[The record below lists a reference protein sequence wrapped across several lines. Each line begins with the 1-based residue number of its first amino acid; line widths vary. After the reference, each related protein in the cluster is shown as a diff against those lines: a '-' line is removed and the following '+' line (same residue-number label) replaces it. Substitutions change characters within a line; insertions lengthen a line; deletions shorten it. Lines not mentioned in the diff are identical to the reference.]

1 VANTTL
7 RRLPVELKEHAQPT
21 EPSLVIQE
29 IRARMEKLDLV
40 DEIVGAV
47 NSMRKA
53 VGCLQQHPPRSR

>member
-1 VANTTL
+1 
-7 RRLPVELKEHAQPT
+7 VELKEHAQPT